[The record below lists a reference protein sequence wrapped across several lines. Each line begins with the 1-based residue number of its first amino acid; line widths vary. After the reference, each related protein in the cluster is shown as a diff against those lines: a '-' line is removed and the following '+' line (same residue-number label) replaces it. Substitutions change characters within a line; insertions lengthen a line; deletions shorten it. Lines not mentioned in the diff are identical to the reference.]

1 MLDPYQ
7 NVEPGELKAEQEIA
21 IKVTKEVF
29 PQLRNALGILRAL
42 KETSAVNGV
51 PELIAD
57 AKLNDTK
64 LAGFSASDWEVWE
77 EASDLILSFLNTPQ
91 ESLGG
96 ATIGQVLVKR
106 YVIS

>member
-7 NVEPGELKAEQEIA
+7 NVEPGELSAEQEIA

-51 PELIAD
+51 PKLIESARD
-57 AKLNDTK
+57 SKTK
-64 LAGFSASDWEVWE
+64 LAGFSASDWETWE

-91 ESLGG
+91 ETLNGM
-96 ATIGQVLVKR
+96 TIGQVLIKR
-106 YVIS
+106 YVAA